1 MSLMINSSKDSCQSC
16 EKVSK
21 YAYIASTYNCSHV
34 EIASKPINDK
44 SMLERFTQQWSNSQA
59 VANLTRISNSHII
72 GQHAVNSIN
81 NRRQWSLHE
90 FNSFAKKGI

>member
-1 MSLMINSSKDSCQSC
+1 MSLMINTFNDSCQSC

-44 SMLERFTQQWSNSQA
+44 SMLERF
-59 VANLTRISNSHII
+59 
-72 GQHAVNSIN
+72 
-81 NRRQWSLHE
+81 
-90 FNSFAKKGI
+90 AKL